1 MNDLEQLLAKK
12 KEREQELK
20 NELKL
25 VRKDIKSLEEKIEFG
40 EFKKWKK
47 KMLES
52 GLSFDDLGGLFN
64 DN

>member
-1 MNDLEQLLAKK
+1 MSDLEQLLAKK

-20 NELKL
+20 KELKL
-25 VRKDIKSLEEKIEFG
+25 VRKDIKNLEEKIEFD

-52 GLSFDDLGGLFN
+52 GLSFDDLGGLFK
-64 DN
+64 DD